1 MRVSILQGHIKPLL
15 ATLLSMITQVMPKL
29 DQEPKLSLKIL
40 TTTVDICLDH
50 STAMSKIIQ
59 TPPTMHTEGTKM
71 KVMEDFQDP
80 VLESKI

>member
-1 MRVSILQGHIKPLL
+1 MRVSILQGHIKPLVV
-15 ATLLSMITQVMPKL
+15 TLLSMITQVMPKL

-40 TTTVDICLDH
+40 TITVDICLDH
-50 STAMSKIIQ
+50 STEMSKIIQ

-71 KVMEDFQDP
+71 KVMADFQDP